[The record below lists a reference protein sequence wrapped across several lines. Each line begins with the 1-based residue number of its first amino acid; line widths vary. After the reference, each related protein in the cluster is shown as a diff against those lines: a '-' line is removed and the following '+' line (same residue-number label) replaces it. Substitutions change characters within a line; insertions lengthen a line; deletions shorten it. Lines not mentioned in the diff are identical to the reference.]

1 MNDDGMTTIGLL
13 HPGSMGSSIGAA
25 TRASGARVIWASDG
39 RSEASK
45 KRAEQDDLEDVD
57 WLNAIVN
64 QSKIILSI
72 CPPENAV
79 EVAEEVFGL
88 GFRGIY
94 VDANAIAPDT
104 SRHVAGIVDSNNAKY
119 VDGGIIGG
127 PARKPGS
134 TRLYLAGSSA
144 EYVSQFMDKGD
155 LGVVCIEDAEIGA
168 ASALKMAYSAW
179 TKGSSALLT
188 NVLALAIS
196 EGVDTVL
203 IDEWKLSQKVLLER
217 TETNLP
223 VVAAKAWR
231 FVGEMLEMA
240 KTFEANDLPPGFHQ
254 AAAEVYTHLVDFKDD
269 PEAPGGLDLAKHL
282 LD

>member
-104 SRHVAGIVDSNNAKY
+104 SRHVAGIVDSNNQ
-119 VDGGIIGG
+119 DNNPSG
-127 PARKPGS
+127 
-134 TRLYLAGSSA
+134 
-144 EYVSQFMDKGD
+144 
-155 LGVVCIEDAEIGA
+155 CILWSNNRIV
-168 ASALKMAYSAW
+168 Y
-179 TKGSSALLT
+179 
-188 NVLALAIS
+188 NP
-196 EGVDTVL
+196 
-203 IDEWKLSQKVLLER
+203 LSNAQ
-217 TETNLP
+217 TCNT
-223 VVAAKAWR
+223 
-231 FVGEMLEMA
+231 
-240 KTFEANDLPPGFHQ
+240 
-254 AAAEVYTHLVDFKDD
+254 DD
-269 PEAPGGLDLAKHL
+269 MN
-282 LD
+282 